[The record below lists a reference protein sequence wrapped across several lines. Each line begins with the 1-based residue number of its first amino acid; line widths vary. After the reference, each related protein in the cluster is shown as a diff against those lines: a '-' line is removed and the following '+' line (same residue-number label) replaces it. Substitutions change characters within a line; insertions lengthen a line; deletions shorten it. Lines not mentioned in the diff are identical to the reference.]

1 MFRVFKYIF
10 IATLYKKSKKSFIT
24 LLASIVT
31 LALVSF
37 MLNDFIEVSQGVN
50 VYMLLVFKWLVIV
63 ILLSLI
69 VYNTL
74 RIINIAT
81 NPFETK
87 KESSTKEQKKNRIL
101 EKDEL
106 LSKSEIIMKKYM
118 KGSSDEKK

>member
-31 LALVSF
+31 LPLVSF

-81 NPFETK
+81 NPFETE
-87 KESSTKEQKKNRIL
+87 KESSTKEQKNNRIL

-118 KGSSDEKK
+118 KGSSDEK

>member
-31 LALVSF
+31 LPLVSF

-69 VYNTL
+69 VYNSL

-106 LSKSEIIMKKYM
+106 LSRSDIIMKKYM
-118 KGSSDEKK
+118 KGSSDEN

>member
-1 MFRVFKYIF
+1 MFKVFKYIF

-24 LLASIVT
+24 LLSSIVT
-31 LALVSF
+31 LPLISF

-81 NPFETK
+81 NHFETK

-106 LSKSEIIMKKYM
+106 LSRSDIIMKKYM
-118 KGSSDEKK
+118 KGSSDEN